1 MHTEAQIIEQIDGQI
16 GKHMGEQTAWTDG
29 RAHRGRQM
37 SGKTDTDELQADGGT
52 DKHMGG
58 QMTDRQTDRQAH
70 RGRQMMK
77 QTDKSAGRQM
87 D

>member
-37 SGKTDTDELQADGGT
+37 SGKTDTDELQADG
-52 DKHMGG
+52 
-58 QMTDRQTDRQAH
+58 
-70 RGRQMMK
+70 
-77 QTDKSAGRQM
+77 
-87 D
+87 